1 VTIFVEVQLVDVAA
15 VPLKVTVL
23 VPRVAPKFVPVIVT
37 AAPAAPEFGERL
49 VMLGAVTAKLTP
61 LLA

>member
-1 VTIFVEVQLVDVAA
+1 M
-15 VPLKVTVL
+15 KVTVL

-37 AAPAAPEFGERL
+37 AVPGAPEIGDRP
-49 VMLGAVTAKLTP
+49 VMLGAVTVKLTP